1 MKLTEEIFELLI
13 EQNTIVNEYR
23 ESGLSWIGNFT
34 KIIKRTIVELGVKKY
49 KFYVSTNL
57 IEIADQNEWL
67 FDISYQEI
75 ELNGDKTMTLS
86 IPLVVESEL
95 SKISFGGFK
104 EDFDK
109 LFIATSSERLFIF
122 RKLDHQIFD
131 EIIDYA
137 KKSVNKFRY
146 FKKGQGIDL
155 IYWDEIETK
164 EFKMLEIT
172 KTK

>member
-1 MKLTEEIFELLI
+1 MKLTSEILALLN
-13 EQNTIVNEYR
+13 EQNQIIKEYR
-23 ESGLSWIGNFT
+23 ESGINWIGNFT
-34 KIIKRTIVELGVKKY
+34 KLIKRTAVRLGIEKY
-49 KFYVSTNL
+49 NYYVSTNS

-67 FDISYQEI
+67 FDISYQEV

-86 IPLVVESEL
+86 IPLVIECEL

-122 RKLDHQIFD
+122 RKLNDDVFN

-137 KKSVNKFRY
+137 EKSVNKFKN
-146 FKKGQGIDL
+146 FEIGKGIDL
-155 IYWDEIETK
+155 IYWDELETK
-164 EFKMLEIT
+164 EFKMIEII
-172 KTK
+172 KTE